1 MTPSSH
7 TDATSTFA
15 SGETRSGSIAASF
28 ARQIEAHLLAPGSRL
43 PSVRACA
50 SQHGVNPQ
58 TVVAAYDL
66 LQARGLVESRPKRG
80 FYVRVLRAPTPE
92 ARGAPTELPPP
103 THATALMRG
112 MFAQMHGPGSLRGMP
127 GAGTLPREWLHNPGL
142 GQAMRRVIQG
152 EVFDDVSL
160 GYGHPQGDPPLR
172 GALARHLAGLD
183 VRAHPGQILCV
194 QGATQ
199 ALDLI
204 ARTFAHPGDA
214 AMVEHP
220 GWSAQFAQ
228 LAQAGLELL
237 PVPRGADGPDLER
250 MAHWARTRRP
260 RLMVVVSRLHNPT
273 GASLRSNHAHR
284 MLQLAREHDFLIVED
299 DVYGPL
305 CEQPS
310 PLLSAM
316 DGFERTLYISGF
328 SKLLAPGWR
337 VGLVAGDPQ
346 RIERLTDAKLLAG
359 LTSPALGERAV
370 AALLEQTTARRM
382 AQGLRERL
390 ATARQHAVRLAT
402 EAGCRF
408 DAPPQGLFG
417 WVDTGVDADLLAQR
431 MFDQGYLLAPG
442 RLFDATRAPST
453 RMRLNFAHALDPVF
467 WAAFVTTRNAI
478 ERS

>member
-1 MTPSSH
+1 MPHDAH
-7 TDATSTFA
+7 TDQAGLFLPTA
-15 SGETRSGSIAASF
+15 AATRSGTIAARF
-28 ARQIEAHLLAPGSRL
+28 AQQIEAQLLAPGSRL

-50 SQHGVNPQ
+50 LHHGVNPQ

-80 FYVRVLRAPTPE
+80 FFVRSPRAP
-92 ARGAPTELPPP
+92 APLSAPSALPPP

-127 GAGTLPREWLHNPGL
+127 GAGTLPQAWLHNPAL
-142 GQAMRRVIQG
+142 GQAMRRVVHG
-152 EVFDDVSL
+152 DAFDDVSL

-172 GALARHLAGLD
+172 GALARHLAELD
-183 VRAHPGQILCV
+183 VRVHPDQVLCV

-204 ARTFAHPGDA
+204 ARTLARPGDA
-214 AMVEHP
+214 AMVEQP

-237 PVPRGADGPDLER
+237 PVPRGPDGPDLDR
-250 MAHWARTRRP
+250 IAHWARTRRP
-260 RLMVVVSRLHNPT
+260 RLMVVVSRQHNPT
-273 GASLRSNHAHR
+273 GANLSTSHAYR
-284 MLQLAREHDFLIVED
+284 MLQLAREYGFLIVED

-305 CEQPS
+305 CEQPG

-337 VGLVAGDPQ
+337 VGFVAGDPR

-370 AALLEQTTARRM
+370 AAMLDQSTARKM
-382 AQGLRERL
+382 AQGLRDRL
-390 ATARQHAVRLAT
+390 AAARRQAVQLAT

-431 MFDQGYLLAPG
+431 MFDLGYLLAPG
-442 RLFDATRAPST
+442 RLFDATSAPST
-453 RMRLNFAHALDPVF
+453 RMRLNFAHALDPAF
-467 WAAFVTTRNAI
+467 WNAFVATRRGI
-478 ERS
+478 EQT